1 MRQRGSERIRPRSV
15 SHGSGHSNDPS
26 ILLGPRTDQSVDAAW
41 KRYADTDESITDA
54 PLVDHVDDTI
64 DAIDTIAAR
73 DYTRRRNERRTRSER
88 YLLLFIAKESS
99 RLFLQRYHDYRVFDR
114 TLPHHRHYSR
124 AARAT

>member
-26 ILLGPRTDQSVDAAW
+26 VLAPRTDQSVDVGW
-41 KRYADTDESITDA
+41 KRYADTGESITDV

-73 DYTRRRNERRTRSER
+73 DYTRRLNERRTRSER
-88 YLLLFIAKESS
+88 YLLHCLSRGKVFILTMIS
-99 RLFLQRYHDYRVFDR
+99 
-114 TLPHHRHYSR
+114 
-124 AARAT
+124 